1 MFKDLDANLKA
12 MSGEVS
18 KLQTAVEHIN
28 EAKSAAHKAVE
39 ASNTLQTSFA
49 NHLNKVSD
57 DVQSIL
63 KPHKELIRATD
74 ELIKTIGEVD
84 FPSRLDKQE
93 KEINM
98 LKILLYVAIGLSIM
112 GIILPLAM
120 R

>member
-1 MFKDLDANLKA
+1 MFKDLDTNLKA
-12 MSGEVS
+12 MNGEVS

-28 EAKSAAHKAVE
+28 QAKTAAQKAVE
-39 ASNTLQTSFA
+39 VSTTLQTAFG

-84 FPSRLDKQE
+84 FPSRLDEQA
-93 KEINM
+93 KEIKL
-98 LKILLYVAIGLSIM
+98 LKILLYVAIGLSIL
-112 GIILPLAM
+112 GIILPLALK
-120 R
+120 

>member
-1 MFKDLDANLKA
+1 MFKDLDTNLKA
-12 MSGEVS
+12 MNGEVS

-28 EAKSAAHKAVE
+28 QAKTAAQKAVE
-39 ASNTLQTSFA
+39 ASDTLQTAFG

-74 ELIKTIGEVD
+74 ELIKAIGEVD
-84 FPSRLDKQE
+84 FPGRLGKQA

-98 LKILLYVAIGLSIM
+98 IKILLYITIGLSII
-112 GIILPLAM
+112 GIILPIAM
-120 R
+120 K